1 MRAALVLVALTSV
14 ALASAAQAATT
25 PTVAVM
31 PFKDLSGSTGKGSI
45 GEAIRETVTSD
56 LKDVPGL
63 KIIERGNIDK
73 VLAEQNLQAKSTDL
87 DPLSSVKIGKLL
99 GATLIVAGAYQRADA
114 NVRLTARFV
123 NVETGEI
130 VGSAKVDGTQGD
142 FLKLQDRITSQL
154 LKSAGLGA
162 PQIQRFAARPRPKVK
177 SWKTIELYGDA
188 VVEKDDQKRQEM
200 LRATV
205 SEDPGFVYAS
215 RDLDALERRL
225 KVLDQQAHVEQAK
238 NLREMKL
245 KLAAEKDPD
254 KRYQMTMQL
263 LNGLMSARRYNT
275 LVAEARAILDGPI
288 PPPPATGGAGI
299 DELASFYLVT
309 AYNTLKQRDATLRAG
324 EEFLKK
330 FPRSMYFVSA
340 KSVLETTIQQKR
352 KMEEGQNNVK
362 AKLAELHPTR
372 HWDLCAVADVYKY
385 QNQYPEALR
394 LYKACVEVGAEHPGL
409 ALYNLSYMQ
418 IELGDFAGARK
429 TLAELE
435 KLADKPGDKEWAS
448 NAKNFQFMMP
458 AD

>member
-1 MRAALVLVALTSV
+1 VRASAVVALLLTLSQ
-14 ALASAAQAATT
+14 SAHSAT

-31 PFKDLSGSTGKGSI
+31 PFKDLSGDTGKGSI

-56 LKDVPGL
+56 LKEIAGL

-99 GATLIVAGAYQRADA
+99 GATLIVAGAYQKADS

-130 VGSAKVDGTQGD
+130 VGSAKVDGSQGD

-162 PQIQRFAARPRPKVK
+162 PQIQKFAARPRPKVK

-225 KVLDQQAHVEQAK
+225 KILDQQARSEQVK
-238 NLREMKL
+238 GLVEMKA

-254 KRYQMTMQL
+254 KRYQMTLAL
-263 LNGLMSARRYNT
+263 LNGLMNSRRYHT
-275 LVAEARAILDGPI
+275 LVVEAQAVIDSK
-288 PPPPATGGAGI
+288 PPPPPIAGGLAL
-299 DELASFYLVT
+299 DEMAAFYLVT
-309 AYNTLKQRDATLRAG
+309 AHNTLKHHDATLRAG
-324 EEFLKK
+324 EDFLKR
-330 FPRSMYFVSA
+330 FPRSMYFTSA
-340 KSVLETTIQQKR
+340 KSVLEQVIQQKR
-352 KMEEGQNNVK
+352 KAEEGRDKVK
-362 AKLAELHPTR
+362 PKLDELYHER
-372 HWDLCAVADVYKY
+372 KWDLCAVGDVYKY
-385 QNQYPEALR
+385 QNQYTEALR
-394 LYKACVEVGAEHPGL
+394 LYRACVEVGAERKGL
-409 ALYNLSYMQ
+409 ALYSLAYMQ
-418 IELGDFAGARK
+418 IELGDFVGARK
-429 TLAELE
+429 SISELE
-435 KLADKPGDKEWAS
+435 KLDQPADKEWVA
-448 NAKNFQFMMP
+448 NAKSFQFMMP